1 MRCTNGSQLF
11 RSRRFQ
17 TLLVFHW
24 IFNVAVLPEASENR
38 EEKNPNSDSLAEGGW
53 WFRKFLFTMFQSMTL
68 MSATDVRH
76 VLVVAVDGSLEV
88 MVGGTSPDH
97 SIYQGLS
104 TSKMTLRN
112 DPFKSH
118 VREYTVEPL
127 LKQILTSL
135 LCWGQQGPRC
145 WVGKQ
150 HPS

>member
-1 MRCTNGSQLF
+1 
-11 RSRRFQ
+11 
-17 TLLVFHW
+17 
-24 IFNVAVLPEASENR
+24 
-38 EEKNPNSDSLAEGGW
+38 
-53 WFRKFLFTMFQSMTL
+53 MTS
-68 MSATDVRH
+68 MSATNVRH

-88 MVGGTSPDH
+88 MVGDTSPDH

-104 TSKMTLRN
+104 TSKMTLRT

-118 VREYTVEPL
+118 VREHTVEPL